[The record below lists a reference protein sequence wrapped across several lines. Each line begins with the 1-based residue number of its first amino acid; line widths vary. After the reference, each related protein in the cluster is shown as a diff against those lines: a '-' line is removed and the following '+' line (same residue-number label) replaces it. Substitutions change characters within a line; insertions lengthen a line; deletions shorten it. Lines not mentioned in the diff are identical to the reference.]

1 MNATPQEVDL
11 TSGADDPLRG
21 IIRTRDLIRAGS
33 LSAVEAV
40 TECLRRIESPEAA
53 ALNAF
58 ITVTGDAALVDA
70 RRLDARRHDD
80 VLGPL
85 HGVPIAIKD
94 NLATAGCRTTGGTRL
109 FADWVPD
116 RDAAVVRALRD
127 AGAIVI
133 GKTNLH
139 EAAFG
144 ITSKNPHYGTIRN
157 PRRLDRI
164 AGGSSGGS
172 AAAVAAGLCPGALG
186 TDTGGSVRVPAALC
200 GCVGYKPSIGR
211 LSTAGLMSL
220 SRTCDVI
227 GPITRSVDDAQALA
241 AAMGGA
247 PGTPSA
253 PAASIDAEATVSGRR
268 VGVLGGYFDV
278 TDQETGAMMRR
289 FAASLDAAGAAVHE
303 ATVDGA
309 EQAMAAGFDIVLPEA
324 WTLVQDLLSVVM
336 PGARL
341 ADHLDD
347 FGPDVRATL
356 AGEAESPVPAA
367 RYLQA
372 LWETRPALQRA
383 FEAALDDADFLV
395 CATTPTPAVPHDADP
410 EMDFGGA
417 RVPTFATFIRTCFV
431 VSVAGL
437 PAVSIPLGDTPEGL
451 PVGVQVIGRHGADA
465 DLLRFASACEAVAP

>member
-1 MNATPQEVDL
+1 MSATPQVVDL

-40 TECLRRIESPEAA
+40 SECLRRIESADAA

-58 ITVTGDAALVDA
+58 ITVTREAALADA

-80 VLGPL
+80 ALGPL

-94 NLATAGCRTTGGTRL
+94 NLATAGCRTTGGTKL
-109 FADWVPD
+109 FADWIPQV
-116 RDAAVVRALRD
+116 DATVVHALRA
-127 AGAIVI
+127 AGAIVV

-200 GCVGYKPSIGR
+200 GCVGYKPSIG
-211 LSTAGLMSL
+211 LMSTDGLMSL
-220 SRTCDVI
+220 SRTCDVV
-227 GPITRSVDDAQALA
+227 GPIARSVEDAQLLA
-241 AAMGGA
+241 AAMAGTPGA
-247 PGTPSA
+247 PA
-253 PAASIDAEATVSGRR
+253 CIDGAATVSRRR

-278 TDQETGAMMRR
+278 TDAETASMLRR
-289 FAASLDAAGAAVHE
+289 FVASLEAAGAATHG
-303 ATVDGA
+303 ATVEGA

-324 WTLVQDLLSVVM
+324 WTLVQDLLSVVR
-336 PGARL
+336 PGERL

-367 RYLQA
+367 RYLRA
-372 LWETRPALQRA
+372 LWETRPVLQHA
-383 FEAALDDADFLV
+383 FDAALEGADFLV
-395 CATTPTPAVPHDADP
+395 CATTPTPAVRHEADP
-410 EMDFGGA
+410 EMEFDGA

-431 VSVAGL
+431 VSVVGL
-437 PAVSIPLGDTPEGL
+437 PAVSIPLGETSEGL
-451 PVGVQVIGRHGADA
+451 PVGAQIIGRHGADA
-465 DLLRFASACEAVAP
+465 ELLRFASACEAVTA

>member
-1 MNATPQEVDL
+1 MSATPQVVDL

-40 TECLRRIESPEAA
+40 TECLRRIESADAA
-53 ALNAF
+53 TLNAF
-58 ITVTGDAALVDA
+58 ITVTRDAALADA

-80 VLGPL
+80 ALGPL
-85 HGVPIAIKD
+85 HGVPIAVKD
-94 NLATAGCRTTGGTRL
+94 NLATAGCRTTGGTKL
-109 FADWVPD
+109 FADWIPE
-116 RDAAVVRALRD
+116 RDAAVVHALRE

-211 LSTAGLMSL
+211 LSTEGLMSL

-227 GPITRSVDDAQALA
+227 GPITRSVDDALALA
-241 AAMGGA
+241 AGMAGA
-247 PGTPSA
+247 PGA
-253 PAASIDAEATVSGRR
+253 PAAGIDAEATVSGRR
-268 VGVLGGYFDV
+268 VAVLGGYFAV
-278 TDQETGAMMRR
+278 TDQQTGAMMRR
-289 FAASLDAAGAAVHE
+289 FAGSLDAAGAAVRE

-324 WTLVQDLLSVVM
+324 WTLVQALLSIVR
-336 PGARL
+336 PGALL
-341 ADHLDD
+341 ADRLDD

-395 CATTPTPAVPHDADP
+395 CATTPTPAVPHESDP

-417 RVPTFATFIRTCFV
+417 RVPTFPTFIRTCFV

-451 PVGVQVIGRHGADA
+451 PVGAQIIGRHGADA